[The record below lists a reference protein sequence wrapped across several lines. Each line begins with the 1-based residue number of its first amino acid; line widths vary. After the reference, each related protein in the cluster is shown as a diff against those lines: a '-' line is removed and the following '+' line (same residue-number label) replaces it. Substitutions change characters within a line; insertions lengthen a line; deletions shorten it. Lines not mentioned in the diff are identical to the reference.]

1 MEPFGQVSCEE
12 ELRTLGEDY
21 VNYYFDYTTF
31 NELSLTPETSL
42 IIGRR
47 GSGKT
52 SLAHYFTFQKNI
64 PNAISI
70 DVSEPEIYEQVLTIM
85 AGKAAS
91 TSEIAIPLMAKVW
104 EYIIWSLIFKEY
116 REHDSD
122 IRKAFLVYNPSS
134 SAPHLVLQVLRGLV
148 ERYLKDDGIIVD
160 ELEEF
165 LKSRAYSNGKAAVLR
180 LSQRMPVIVAI
191 DSLEHYDTNNE
202 AVMRATAALIQC
214 ATQFNSQYA
223 SRGIHLKVFV
233 TGEIFPYLVEN
244 VVTNPLKYVRNP
256 VFLIWSPKDL
266 MRLVCWRFYRSLVQ
280 SGQLRAESRGGID
293 WGSGSDVLAKMWTP
307 YFGEQ
312 IESADGLW
320 ENTFPYVLRHT
331 QMRPRQLILLCNRVA
346 ALAKKEGTFP
356 KISQSALGMAVQ
368 AGERELATEVI
379 NSYSRIYPGVGWI
392 LDALVGGPM
401 VFRGKDLDR
410 LAPRTASVWQFG
422 DYSPLKFRQVVA
434 ELGVVGRVR
443 RMDERSGIVEADFEY
458 AMHDR
463 LPLQVDDLC
472 AIHPMFYQ
480 RLNTQLTKRLI
491 VYPFPDHPEYE
502 TLRMRRP

>member
-1 MEPFGQVSCEE
+1 VA
-12 ELRTLGEDY
+12 
-21 VNYYFDYTTF
+21 YYFDYTTF
-31 NELSLTPETSL
+31 NELALAPETTL

-52 SLAHYFTFQKNI
+52 SLANYFTFQKNI

-104 EYIIWSLIFKEY
+104 EYVIWSLIFKEY
-116 REHDSD
+116 REHDAD

-160 ELEEF
+160 ELEDF
-165 LKSRAYSNGKAAVLR
+165 LKSRAYNSAKAAVLR

-214 ATQFNSQYA
+214 ATQFTSQYA
-223 SRGIHLKVFV
+223 RKGVHLKVFI

-256 VFLIWSPKDL
+256 VFLLWSPKDL
-266 MRLVCWRFYRSLVQ
+266 LRLVCWRFYHYLARDGMLLPE
-280 SGQLRAESRGGID
+280 SGGTID
-293 WGSGSDVLAKMWTP
+293 WGSGSDVLTKMWTP
-307 YFGEQ
+307 YFGETV
-312 IESADGLW
+312 ESEGGLI
-320 ENTFPYVLRHT
+320 ENTYPYILRHT
-331 QMRPRQLILLCNRVA
+331 QMRPRQLILLCNRIA
-346 ALAKKEGTFP
+346 DLAKKEGTFP
-356 KISQSALGMAVQ
+356 RISQRSLVNAIRT
-368 AGERELATEVI
+368 GERELATEVI

-401 VFRGKDLDR
+401 IFPGRDLDR
-410 LAPRTASVWQFG
+410 IAPRTASVWQFG

-443 RMDERSGIVEADFEY
+443 RRDERTGIIEADFEY

-463 LPLQVDDLC
+463 LPLQVDDDC
-472 AIHPMFYQ
+472 VIHPMFYQ
-480 RLNTQLTKRLI
+480 RLNAQITNRVI
-491 VYPFPDHPEYE
+491 VYPFPDHPEYD
-502 TLRMRRP
+502 TLRAKRPWI